1 MYVLKVQ
8 VISYR
13 LRSSCSSYGQ
23 LWTSFSLLAPRLSW
37 FFLTVTLDHSQNQQ
51 SDFRTVILIQLLNKM
66 HVNYIFENDDNISWS
81 KTTFIKFY
89 NYLCF
94 FALLCFNK
102 MFVEYLF
109 LEYLFASSDL
119 FWRQTQPRE
128 VFWKKGVL
136 KILQI
141 SQQSNHFGVSF

>member
-1 MYVLKVQ
+1 MQLTWPA
-8 VISYR
+8 
-13 LRSSCSSYGQ
+13 LR
-23 LWTSFSLLAPRLSW
+23 TSFSLLAPRLSC
-37 FFLTVTLDHSQNQQ
+37 FFLTVSLDHSQNQK
-51 SDFRTVILIQLLNKM
+51 SDLRTVILIQLLNKM

-119 FWRQTQPRE
+119 FWRQKQPTE
-128 VFWKKGVL
+128 VFWKKRCAWNFANFKAKQLLWSLLVI
-136 KILQI
+136 KLQA
-141 SQQSNHFGVSF
+141 F